1 MEKKLNKK
9 ISDYISVFK
18 NDIKEKAESI
28 GNSNSEESMK
38 LLQFIYDYERLTIT
52 KDDVSKR
59 KRQKTLVPPALR
71 CLGLRSSSVQCSRRR
86 SVSSC
91 YCGTHSKGIPH
102 GSVPVPVPLSSSSSS
117 SSSSLDVSSV
127 SPSISSNANANA
139 NADADADAL
148 HKVEVSAHDIQGIMY
163 YLGEPNI
170 IYSPEDIHMKKHN
183 PKRIGTFT
191 LVGDKY
197 NITLH
202 S

>member
-18 NDIKEKAESI
+18 NDIKEKADSI

-38 LLQFIYDYERLTIT
+38 LLQYIYDYERLTIT
-52 KDDVSKR
+52 KEDVSKR
-59 KRQKTLVPPALR
+59 KRQKSSVPPALR
-71 CLGLRSSSVQCSRRR
+71 CLGLRSSSEQCSRRR

-102 GSVPVPVPLSSSSSS
+102 GSLLSASVVGVSCDSSSVPSSS
-117 SSSSLDVSSV
+117 PPQSHPHPHPDTDS
-127 SPSISSNANANA
+127 
-139 NADADADAL
+139 L

-191 LVGDKY
+191 HIGDKY